1 MIGKKIKMALYD
13 SDGYMISLVKY
24 LCKKKQEIVETRL
37 FTNLS
42 MLQDYLK
49 KGQVDVLLAQEE
61 EADHMIGLQGFVPKL
76 ILLTE
81 GNTVREASDFIP
93 VFRYQSA
100 EEMVR
105 EILEAVAE
113 DDRIVYAGAVLAQ
126 RQGEIICGYSPF
138 GGAGVS
144 TFLMDLATDLAEKY
158 STLFISLEEFHGM
171 EQLPPGKKGQQRE
184 EYRGMSEVIFYLQQ
198 RKEKLALKL
207 DSLVYTWNQ
216 VDYLLAVENYCE
228 LYQMTKE
235 DMKCFL
241 QMLCYQTGY
250 ERLIFDVGYLGEA
263 GDYLLEESDRI
274 YMPLPKTPVQ
284 ERKQR
289 SWEQTWERQGKGKL
303 LKTVC
308 QVDMGER

>member
-1 MIGKKIKMALYD
+1 MALYD

-37 FTNLS
+37 FTNLR
-42 MLQDYLK
+42 MLQDYVK
-49 KGQVDVLLAQEE
+49 EGQVDVLLAQEE
-61 EADHMIGLQGFVPKL
+61 ETDHMNGLEGYVPKI

-81 GNTVREASDFIP
+81 GNTVKEGSDFIS

-100 EEMVR
+100 EEVVR

-113 DDRIVYAGAVLAQ
+113 DDRIVYAGAAIAR
-126 RQGEIICGYSPF
+126 RQQEIICGYSPF
-138 GGAGVS
+138 GGAGIS
-144 TFLMDLATDLAEKY
+144 TFLMELGTDLAEKY
-158 STLFISLEEFHGM
+158 STLYISLEEYHGM
-171 EQLPPGKKGQQRE
+171 EHLPPEKKGQQPE

-207 DSLVYTWNQ
+207 ESLVYTWNQ

-241 QMLCYQTGY
+241 QILCYQTGY

-263 GDYLLEESDRI
+263 SEYLLEIGRAH
-274 YMPLPKTPVQ
+274 V
-284 ERKQR
+284 
-289 SWEQTWERQGKGKL
+289 
-303 LKTVC
+303 
-308 QVDMGER
+308 